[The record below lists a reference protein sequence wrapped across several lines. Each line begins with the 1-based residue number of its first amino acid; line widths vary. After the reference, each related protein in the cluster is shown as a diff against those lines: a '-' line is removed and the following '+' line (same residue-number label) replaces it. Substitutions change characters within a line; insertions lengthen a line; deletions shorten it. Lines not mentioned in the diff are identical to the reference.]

1 VQIRTAEY
9 ADIETLREIERRAG
23 AMFREIGM
31 VAVADEEP
39 PPPHEFAAAVD
50 AERAFVCEDDRRQQI
65 MGYLL
70 AESVDGAMHIA
81 QVSVSPEYARQRV
94 GQALIDHAA
103 AWAREQGANALTLTT
118 FRDVPWNAPYYER
131 LGFRVMTP
139 EEIGPALA
147 GILRTESGR
156 EWGREPR
163 VCMRR
168 DLAVKSS

>member
-1 VQIRTAEY
+1 VKIRPAER
-9 ADIETLREIERRAG
+9 ADIEALREIERRAG

-39 PPPHEFAAAVD
+39 TSSPELAVAVD
-50 AERAFVCEDDRRQQI
+50 AERVFVCEGDRREQV

-70 AESVDGAMHIA
+70 DENVNGALHIA
-81 QVSVSPEYARQRV
+81 EVSVSPEFARQRV

-103 AWAREQGANALTLTT
+103 ERARVQGLNALTLTT

-131 LGFRVMTP
+131 LGFRVMTSA
-139 EEIGPALA
+139 EIGPALA
-147 GILRTESGR
+147 AIVRAEAER

-168 DLAVKSS
+168 DLAVRSS

>member
-1 VQIRTAEY
+1 VKIRAAEND
-9 ADIETLREIERRAG
+9 DIEALREIERRAG
-23 AMFREIGM
+23 ALFREIGM

-39 PPPHEFAAAVD
+39 TPRHEFAVAVD
-50 AERAFVCEDDRRQQI
+50 AERVFVCEDDRRRQVI
-65 MGYLL
+65 GYLMV
-70 AESVDGAMHIA
+70 ENVDSAMHIA
-81 QVSVSPEYARQRV
+81 EVSVSPEYARQRV
-94 GQALIDHAA
+94 GQALIDHTAE
-103 AWAREQGANALTLTT
+103 WAREQGTTALTLTT

-147 GILRTESGR
+147 AIVRTESQR

-168 DLAVKSS
+168 DLAVRSG